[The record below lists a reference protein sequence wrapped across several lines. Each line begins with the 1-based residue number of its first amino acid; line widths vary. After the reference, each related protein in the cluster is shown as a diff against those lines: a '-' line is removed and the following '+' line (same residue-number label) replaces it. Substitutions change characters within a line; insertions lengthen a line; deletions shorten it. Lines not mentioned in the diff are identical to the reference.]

1 MAFCMKNL
9 GGEDHYSAQSEI
21 SEDHAPLAWRMR
33 PRNLSEFVGQAHM
46 LGSGKLLARAI
57 GADRISSLVLYGPPG
72 CGKTALA
79 HIIAQ
84 RTRAQFREIN
94 AVTAGV
100 QEIRQLLNEARQ
112 ASSLTGKGTLV
123 FVDEIHRF
131 NKTQQSALLPDIER
145 GTVIL
150 IGASTQNPSFAIIAA
165 LSSRSQI
172 FELKPLEEADLRL
185 ILTRGLEDKERGL
198 GQYNVVMNSEA
209 LEHLVRSCSGDA
221 RRALNALEIGVL
233 TTPPNKQGE
242 IVFDLKTAQ
251 ESVGK
256 KTLVYEEDAHYDT
269 ISAFIKSMRGS
280 DPDATIYWLAKMLYA
295 GEDPVY
301 IARRVII
308 CASEDV
314 GHADPR
320 ALQVATASL
329 HALEAIGMPEGQIPL
344 AQAALYVACAP
355 KSNASYQAI
364 TQALRYVE
372 AESIQP
378 VPAHLQDAHYPGA
391 VRLGRGQGYRY
402 PHDYPGH
409 FVEQAYMQKK
419 VNFYRPS
426 EEGYESAIKKRLEG
440 LKKEQK

>member
-1 MAFCMKNL
+1 
-9 GGEDHYSAQSEI
+9 
-21 SEDHAPLAWRMR
+21 
-33 PRNLSEFVGQAHM
+33 
-46 LGSGKLLARAI
+46 
-57 GADRISSLVLYGPPG
+57 
-72 CGKTALA
+72 
-79 HIIAQ
+79 
-84 RTRAQFREIN
+84 
-94 AVTAGV
+94 
-100 QEIRQLLNEARQ
+100 
-112 ASSLTGKGTLV
+112 
-123 FVDEIHRF
+123 
-131 NKTQQSALLPDIER
+131 
-145 GTVIL
+145 
-150 IGASTQNPSFAIIAA
+150 
-165 LSSRSQI
+165 
-172 FELKPLEEADLRL
+172 
-185 ILTRGLEDKERGL
+185 
-198 GQYNVVMNSEA
+198 
-209 LEHLVRSCSGDA
+209 
-221 RRALNALEIGVL
+221 
-233 TTPPNKQGE
+233 
-242 IVFDLKTAQ
+242 
-251 ESVGK
+251 
-256 KTLVYEEDAHYDT
+256 
-269 ISAFIKSMRGS
+269 
-280 DPDATIYWLAKMLYA
+280 MLYA